1 MLEKRGT
8 EVVYVRGNHDDILAR
23 FLPLEFEGLQIVEQH
38 IHQGVDRR
46 YLVLHGDV
54 LDAVTM
60 NMVWLSHLG
69 DLGYQLLLRI
79 NRAYNLWRTWRGL
92 PYYSLSQAIKARV
105 KGAVNF
111 ISNFEEQIV
120 ALARRHGCTGVLC
133 GHIHSPADKML
144 GDIHY
149 LNSGDWIESLTA
161 LVEHLDGR
169 FELIEFNHFSQ
180 LYPMQPEDN
189 AEPDDSSGL
198 LPVPAALGAA

>member
-79 NRAYNLWRTWRGL
+79 NRAYNLWRTWRGQ

-180 LYPMQPEDN
+180 LYPMEPEEI
-189 AEPDDSSGL
+189 AEPDDTAGL

>member
-1 MLEKRGT
+1 M
-8 EVVYVRGNHDDILAR
+8 
-23 FLPLEFEGLQIVEQH
+23 
-38 IHQGVDRR
+38 
-46 YLVLHGDV
+46 
-54 LDAVTM
+54 
-60 NMVWLSHLG
+60 
-69 DLGYQLLLRI
+69 
-79 NRAYNLWRTWRGL
+79 
-92 PYYSLSQAIKARV
+92 